1 MMISPLFVATAW
13 PVVGSAFTVAARAL
27 AWLTP
32 RARFSPV
39 LEWAIPRER
48 MIVTWRM
55 LACAPVGP
63 DIVVSMPCIWPCT
76 CNTMS
81 PNGISMPCCCIAS
94 AAEADWVCTR
104 ASICDRNAAN
114 VTTALAEAGS
124 KSA

>member
-1 MMISPLFVATAW
+1 MMITPVFVASAL
-13 PVVGSAFTVAARAL
+13 PVVGSVFTVAARAL

-32 RARFSPV
+32 MARFSPV

-48 MIVTWRM
+48 TIVTWRM
-55 LACAPVGP
+55 SARAPVTP
-63 DIVVSMPCIWPCT
+63 DSVVSMPCIWPCT
-76 CNTMS
+76 CSTMS

-104 ASICDRNAAN
+104 ASICDRNAAS
-114 VTTALAEAGS
+114 VTTALAESRS